1 MRVIFFSVF
10 FIFFHYFAFS
20 QQVKEKK
27 LIQFSGVVVSADSLV
42 PVPFVN
48 IIIKGTNHGTVSDY
62 YGYFSFVAQESDII
76 NFSALG
82 YKASRFAIP
91 DSMKENRYS
100 LIQVMNSDTV
110 MLKESVIY
118 PWPTREQFKKAFLTT
133 NIPDDDLERARKN
146 LARSEMKEMATNLP
160 MDGAMNQKFIMQQ
173 TYSKLYY
180 AGQLPPNN
188 LLNPLAW
195 AQFVKAWKRGDFV
208 STGKEKQEEQEDD
221 YAR

>member
-1 MRVIFFSVF
+1 MRFL
-10 FIFFHYFAFS
+10 FIFCSLIFISFSAFS
-20 QQVKEKK
+20 QQTKEKK

-62 YGYFSFVAQESDII
+62 YGYFSFVAQESDVI
-76 NFSALG
+76 NFSAVG
-82 YKASRFAIP
+82 YKTSRFSIP
-91 DSMKENRYS
+91 DSMRENRYS
-100 LIQVMNSDTV
+100 LIQVMNSDTI

-118 PWPTREQFKKAFLTT
+118 PWPTREQFKRAFLTT

-146 LARSEMKEMATNLP
+146 LARAEMKEIASSLA
-160 MDGAMNQKFIMQQ
+160 MDGTMNQKFVMQQ

-195 AQFVKAWKRGDFV
+195 AQFVKAWKRGDFAP
-208 STGKEKQEEQEDD
+208 TGKEKPEEQEDD
-221 YAR
+221 YAK